1 MSSTPRKDS
10 FVLYTSHYEVIKKLP
25 LEDKGRLLDAIYQYA
40 MNGETDELPIA
51 VDIAFGFIRQ
61 ALDKNNEKYQAI
73 VERNRRNGQGGG
85 APKGNRNAK
94 KTTQNNP
101 KQPTGL
107 FGDDTDS
114 TTTENGGSD
123 SSDGDQ
129 QSLHQHEKGDGFSVE
144 EGVETTQNNPKQP
157 KTTLYDNE
165 YDNDNGLSDDNQQE
179 ANASMSPGDAAPSKT
194 LEDIDF
200 RDLLQFFN
208 KSMKNAQIPKIQSIT
223 AKRKAA
229 VTARAKEHG
238 KQAVMTVIKKAAES
252 SFLNG
257 GGERSWVA
265 DFDWLFRPNNFPKVL
280 EGNYDNRQHSV
291 IDGQQLAVSIMGGTG
306 GHGGV
311 TDAYNRAYAAAIGRK
326 MGEEDASKFAAA
338 KRQAECANLVSRLLD
353 ENDKGEAD
361 NDEEIRKI
369 WKDAVPAQ
377 DRRRSFEVTAR
388 CAEDYEGMF

>member
-107 FGDDTDS
+107 FGDNTDS
-114 TTTENGGSD
+114 TTTENDGSD

-157 KTTLYDNE
+157 YMIMN
-165 YDNDNGLSDDNQQE
+165 
-179 ANASMSPGDAAPSKT
+179 M
-194 LEDIDF
+194 I
-200 RDLLQFFN
+200 
-208 KSMKNAQIPKIQSIT
+208 M
-223 AKRKAA
+223 
-229 VTARAKEHG
+229 
-238 KQAVMTVIKKAAES
+238 
-252 SFLNG
+252 
-257 GGERSWVA
+257 
-265 DFDWLFRPNNFPKVL
+265 
-280 EGNYDNRQHSV
+280 
-291 IDGQQLAVSIMGGTG
+291 IMGYLTITNKKLTLLCRPATL
-306 GHGGV
+306 HHP
-311 TDAYNRAYAAAIGRK
+311 
-326 MGEEDASKFAAA
+326 
-338 KRQAECANLVSRLLD
+338 RL
-353 ENDKGEAD
+353 
-361 NDEEIRKI
+361 
-369 WKDAVPAQ
+369 
-377 DRRRSFEVTAR
+377 
-388 CAEDYEGMF
+388 